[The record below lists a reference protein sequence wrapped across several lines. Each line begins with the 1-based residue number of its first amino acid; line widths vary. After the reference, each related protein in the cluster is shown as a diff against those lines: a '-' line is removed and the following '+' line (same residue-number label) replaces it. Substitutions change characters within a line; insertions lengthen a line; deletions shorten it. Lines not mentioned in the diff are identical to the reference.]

1 MWIGAKMIIIKI
13 EDITLKYDDKEDG
26 MDLLKVLVQY
36 DGDIM
41 RNDYM
46 YRAHYNRLVHQAEM
60 MKEYNIPEHEFDIL
74 EELFRNDFEADH
86 FYDNEE

>member
-74 EELFRNDFEADH
+74 EELF
-86 FYDNEE
+86 